1 MFLAAATALGDAQF
15 CGMPRWGSRGAQFVR
30 SVAVKQLSFS
40 LYFYTTERGRERE
53 EAALAS

>member
-40 LYFYTTERGRERE
+40 LYFYTTERGREHGRRE
-53 EAALAS
+53 RR